1 MSLKDAEFYSYWQ
14 SRIYSSQKVIP
25 KANIEG
31 KKPTKLLNKKEKRLK
46 TFKKF
51 TFYQE

>member
-31 KKPTKLLNKKEKRLK
+31 KKTHKITEQKRKKIKNI
-46 TFKKF
+46 
-51 TFYQE
+51 